1 MAFSLGE
8 GRCLGSLSGMMS
20 SGSLGFV
27 STAVSVVFSKAWAND
42 PVSIQVSWPEGFF
55 TGLLNHQ
62 IRPAMSRTWSV
73 ATMTKARLKR
83 GS

>member
-1 MAFSLGE
+1 MSDSVVFGVMT
-8 GRCLGSLSGMMS
+8 GSLSFS
-20 SGSLGFV
+20 SGW
-27 STAVSVVFSKAWAND
+27 TKD

-62 IRPAMSRTWSV
+62 IKPAMSRIWIA
-73 ATMTKARLKR
+73 ATITKARLKR